1 MKTRFKLNG
10 VYIQPPANAKELSIQ
25 LNFDKDSPT
34 AQVSINKWRFVRD
47 NAGTIQDYI
56 DGGLQIAPT
65 LYGGNAGGSNGIFEG
80 LPFQIEVEDEG
91 ITELV
96 FNGFLDLT
104 DDVEVSCN
112 DITATAKEVH
122 KIDWLN
128 ETADSVDYQF
138 LFDTFPSYFTN
149 KFVSVPYVINTIP
162 KGLETIMALVSTFVI
177 IMELRRAVK
186 DLLAFVAEVGN
197 PFAAISSIIKLVGY
211 IIYLIALIVS
221 LIDLVLQIVN
231 YLIQP
236 VKYHAAMYVRDLLQI
251 GATHFGFTLQSSIF
265 LDKESAL
272 YNLVILPEKYQ
283 NPEFEGIF
291 GFLSPNLPDAKGFY
305 KGTFGQLL
313 REVKNMCNAKIV
325 IDHLSNPAAPKLIIE
340 RWDYDLFPQTNW
352 TLPDLRN
359 DWNGFNANEF
369 KSGYYIKFVTDINDK
384 NTIDKYEG
392 TAYQITFQPKVKA
405 AVGMSLFKG
414 YETIS
419 IPFAL
424 GKRKASLTWV
434 EEVIKV
440 FLDVFNVVANVVV
453 SAANLAI
460 LGINAIL
467 GAINQLVKF
476 LRTFGINIPFHAESI
491 TPIPPFSAGDL
502 MSDRIGM
509 LMLENDFVD
518 VPKMFI
524 INEGSTPVKTDII
537 ETLTAKYLWDNF
549 KFINSF
555 QPINGKHNQML
566 KYSHDK
572 VPFCFDDFEKIKM
585 DNRFTTNFGEV
596 GYIDSLEWNVY
607 RQDAKI
613 KYRVNKLYYD
623 AFGEAKINEATGN

>member
-1 MKTRFKLNG
+1 MKTRFKLG
-10 VYIQPPANAKELSIQ
+10 GAYIEPPANAKELSIQ
-25 LNFDKDSPT
+25 LNFDKDAPT

-47 NAGTIQDYI
+47 NAGTIQNYI
-56 DGGLQIAPT
+56 DGGLLVAPT
-65 LYGGNAGGSNGIFEG
+65 LYGGDAGSSNGIFEG
-80 LPFQIEVEDEG
+80 LPFQIEVEHNGTTD
-91 ITELV
+91 LV
-96 FNGFLDLT
+96 FDGFLDLT

-112 DITATAKEVH
+112 DITASAKEVH

-128 ETADSVDYQF
+128 ETADSVDFQY
-138 LFDTFPSYFTN
+138 LYDTFPSYFTD
-149 KFVSVPYVINTIP
+149 KFISIPYVINTIP
-162 KGLETIMALVSTFVI
+162 KGLETLMALLSTFVVVQ
-177 IMELRRAVK
+177 ELRRAVL
-186 DLLAFVAEVGN
+186 DLQAFVSEIGN
-197 PFAAISSIIKLVGY
+197 PFAAISSILKLVGY

-221 LIDLVLQIVN
+221 LIELVLQIVN

-251 GATHFGFTLQSSIF
+251 GAAHFGFTLQSSIF
-265 LDKESAL
+265 LDKDSPL
-272 YNLVILPEKYQ
+272 YRLVILPEKYQ

-291 GFLSPNLPDAKGFY
+291 GFLSPNDVDARGFY

-325 IDHLSNPAAPKLIIE
+325 IDNLSNPSNPKLIIE
-340 RWDYDLFPQTNW
+340 RWDYDLFPQT
-352 TLPDLRN
+352 TYQLPDLRN

-392 TAYQITFQPKVKA
+392 TSYQITFQPKTKA

-414 YETIS
+414 YETIA

-424 GKRKASLTWV
+424 GKRKTSLTWV
-434 EEVIKV
+434 EQTIQV
-440 FLDVFNVVANVVV
+440 FLEVFDFFANIVV

-518 VPKMFI
+518 VPKMFL
-524 INEGSTPVKTDII
+524 INEGSQPIKTDVD
-537 ETLTAKYLWDNF
+537 EGLTAKYLWENF

-555 QPINGKHNQML
+555 QTINGKHNQML

-572 VPFCFDDFEKIKM
+572 VPFCFDDYEKIKL
-585 DNRFTTNFGEV
+585 DNRILTNFGEV

-623 AFGEAKINEATGN
+623 AFTDAITNEANGK